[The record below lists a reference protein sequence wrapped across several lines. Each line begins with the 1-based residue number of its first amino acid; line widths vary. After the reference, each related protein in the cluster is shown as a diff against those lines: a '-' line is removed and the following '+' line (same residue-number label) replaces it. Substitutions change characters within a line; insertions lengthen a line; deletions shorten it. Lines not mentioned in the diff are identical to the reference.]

1 MYLRTFRSTAALVGV
16 ALCLVCPSLAP
27 AEEPDISV
35 EFKKVRESL
44 LKNGSTASYVQEHG
58 VERIDA
64 WKAAA
69 EKGSAEA
76 QWMVGRCYSLGAGV
90 EADAE
95 EAARW
100 MRKAADQGLSLAQ
113 NTLGNM
119 YEHGFGVEKNPA
131 TARKLYAKSAE
142 QNDPAGQFSL
152 ARLHRAGVGVPQDPK
167 EALKWFTKAAENNS
181 NPAAEALGEL
191 YEFGRGVK
199 ADPKEAA
206 KWYGRASEQGLVQA
220 TARLVALNE
229 DVRGLASDSA
239 EVKPLRERLK
249 KQAGDDSDKALA
261 EARRRIVTGTWRRE
275 VKSGNERYVL
285 TLTLSADGTGQLYL
299 LRSTKADNSEGS
311 FKLRGLAYTVE
322 RTAEGVTV
330 SLDRCDLLPGGKARV
345 AISLGNPGC
354 LEFKG
359 GEVNWSK
366 GDEWDLKLQGKWTP
380 LDTNKPYGDLNA
392 GPGGG
397 LDADKYRIGK

>member
-1 MYLRTFRSTAALVGV
+1 MSRSTLRSTTGLVGV
-16 ALCLVCPSLAP
+16 ALCLACPVFAP
-27 AEEPDISV
+27 AEEPDIRG

-44 LKNGSTASYVQEHG
+44 LMNGSTASYVEEHG
-58 VERIDA
+58 AGRVDA

-76 QWMVGRCYSLGAGV
+76 QWLVGRCYSLGAGV
-90 EADAE
+90 EADPE

-119 YEHGFGVEKNPA
+119 YEHGIGVEKNLA
-131 TARKLYAKSAE
+131 TAREFYAKSAA

-152 ARLHRAGVGVPQDPK
+152 GRLYRAGVGVPQDPK
-167 EALKWFTKAAENNS
+167 EAIKWFTKAADNNS

-199 ADPKEAA
+199 ADLKEAA
-206 KWYGRASEQGLVQA
+206 KWYGRASELGITQA
-220 TARLVALNE
+220 TARLVALHE
-229 DVRGLASDSA
+229 DGRGLASDSA

-249 KQAGDDSDKALA
+249 KQAGDEADKALA

-275 VKSGNERYVL
+275 VKSGTERYVV

-299 LRSTKADNSEGS
+299 LRATKADNSEGS

-322 RTAEGVTV
+322 RTTEGVKQ
-330 SLDRCDLLPGGKARV
+330 SA
-345 AISLGNPGC
+345 S
-354 LEFKG
+354 
-359 GEVNWSK
+359 
-366 GDEWDLKLQGKWTP
+366 
-380 LDTNKPYGDLNA
+380 
-392 GPGGG
+392 
-397 LDADKYRIGK
+397 